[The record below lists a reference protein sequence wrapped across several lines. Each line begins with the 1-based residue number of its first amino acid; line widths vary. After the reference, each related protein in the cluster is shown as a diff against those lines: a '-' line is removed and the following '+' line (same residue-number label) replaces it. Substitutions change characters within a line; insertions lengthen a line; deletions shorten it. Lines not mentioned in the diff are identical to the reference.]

1 MKRGGFTLLEAL
13 ITVLILGS
21 LTGVVFMVF
30 AVGASAFRVGNN
42 RLDLQSDLR
51 RVLTPLR
58 RDLENTSFQSI
69 SATTSEVDTPQN
81 PPAASPTVLARRD
94 GICMNALRDSL
105 SDASYAPGTG
115 LPNWDGFLL
124 YFATRDNPDGRMV
137 RLVLKD
143 PTPGVLS
150 VPRNLAAADLSLAN
164 PDVVSGEAR
173 ILSDQILDF
182 RVTLDSSNQLVNLSL
197 KFRTKA
203 GHQSLGG
210 RSLIEVLEIDTSID
224 PANTN
229 PRL

>member
-13 ITVLILGS
+13 ITVLILGG

-69 SATTSEVDTPQN
+69 SATNSEIDTPQN
-81 PPAASPTVLARRD
+81 PPAGSPTVLARRD

-105 SDASYAPGTG
+105 SDSSYAPGTG

-124 YFATRDNPDGRMV
+124 YFATRDIPDGRM
-137 RLVLKD
+137 
-143 PTPGVLS
+143 
-150 VPRNLAAADLSLAN
+150 AADLSLAN
-164 PDVVSGEAR
+164 PDVVNGEAR

-182 RVTLDSSNQLVNLSL
+182 RVTLDSSNQLVHLSL

-203 GHQSLGG
+203 GHQALAG
-210 RSLIEVLEIDTSID
+210 RSLIEILEIDTSID

>member
-13 ITVLILGS
+13 ITVLILGG

-69 SATTSEVDTPQN
+69 SATNSEIDTPQN
-81 PPAASPTVLARRD
+81 PPAGSPTVLARRD

-105 SDASYAPGTG
+105 SDSSYAPGTG

-124 YFATRDNPDGRMV
+124 YFATRDIPDGRMV

-143 PTPGVLS
+143 PTPGGR
-150 VPRNLAAADLSLAN
+150 PE
-164 PDVVSGEAR
+164 SGQSGR
-173 ILSDQILDF
+173 CQWRSSYPFRSDF
-182 RVTLDSSNQLVNLSL
+182 GFPS
-197 KFRTKA
+197 
-203 GHQSLGG
+203 
-210 RSLIEVLEIDTSID
+210 
-224 PANTN
+224 N
-229 PRL
+229 PRFIESVGAFEP